1 MKKANTGWTYV
12 STVEYELMTGADGA
26 HIHRRPKDG
35 SPYIHQK
42 DIERYTESD
51 TLSWRDYIMDTPEW
65 DEAILDIEN
74 SYDTSDNEYDLRV
87 KRIISVTESDSYY
100 DMEVSDKMAVYK
112 ANLSPQE
119 RKNLEKVVRSFDARK
134 SLKDLKD
141 TYNNSTKK
149 QADAIRSL
157 LESHTVSGI
166 NQAISLAEA
175 LEDKKINDMIRDFLL
190 KSSGDI
196 NEGIVDMTVEI
207 VVEWEFVVL
216 GRLIPYGEDSE
227 EY

>member
-12 STVEYELMTGADGA
+12 STIEYDLMTEADGA
-26 HIHRRPKDG
+26 YIRRRPKDG

-42 DIERYTESD
+42 DIERYTDSD
-51 TLSWRDYIMDTPEW
+51 MLNWREYIMDTPEW
-65 DEAILDIEN
+65 EEATIDIEN
-74 SYDTSDNEYDLRV
+74 SYDTSDNEYDFRV
-87 KRIISVTESDSYY
+87 MRIISVNESDSYY
-100 DMEVSDKMAVYK
+100 DMEVSDNMAVYK
-112 ANLSPQE
+112 ANLSPKE
-119 RKNLEKVVRSFDARK
+119 RKDLEKAVGSFDTRK

-149 QADAIRSL
+149 HADAIRSL

-166 NQAISLAEA
+166 NQAISFAEA

-207 VVEWEFVVL
+207 EVEWEFVVY
-216 GRLIPYGEDSE
+216 GRLIPYEEDSE